1 MRYHEFK
8 LIEDADETD
17 DARAGRTNASDTP
30 PAGTVQNTEI
40 AADRLPSENGV
51 PFANNF
57 LRSLLGGIVV
67 SLFGQVASQNPMLG
81 NVLRII
87 LSGQSGGFDPR
98 QIMGMVPAGMAPQVE
113 RVISQFDPRTGRPTD
128 VPQRRGQSSGRINY
142 ENQGAVRSLALSD
155 RLERLLRQTAE
166 EVGLDVHIVSG
177 GQMSMEAY
185 QNARGTKRNT
195 GGSSPTYYLNG
206 RAVRK
211 GSVRHDNGNAADLYL
226 TDGSQRIPLDDPRM
240 NLFVETFFRNG
251 GAGGSGDRDYMGE
264 YNIHLDI
271 VGTSA
276 GGTRSWNASTQFL
289 AAMNRG
295 LAQQGTA

>member
-1 MRYHEFK
+1 MRYHEFR

-17 DARAGRTNASDTP
+17 DARAGRTNASDAP

-113 RVISQFDPRTGRPTD
+113 RVISQFDPSTGRPTD
-128 VPQRRGQSSGRINY
+128 VPQRRGTSSGRINY
-142 ENQGAVRSLALSD
+142 ENQQSIRSLALSD

-166 EVGLDVHIVSG
+166 EVGLDVHITSG

-185 QNARGTKRNT
+185 QNARGEKTNS
-195 GGSSPTYYLNG
+195 GGSSPTYYLNR

-226 TDGSQRIPLDDPRM
+226 TDGGQRVPLNDPRM
-240 NLFVETFFRNG
+240 NLFVETFFRLG
-251 GAGGSGDRDYMGE
+251 GAGGSGDSDYMGDT
-264 YNIHLDI
+264 IHLDI
-271 VGTSA
+271 VGTRS
-276 GGTRSWNASTQFL
+276 GGTRAWNASTQFL